1 MSVKA
6 VLGHMTKSTPGI
18 GQRVQEILQEEDP
31 DKRRAL
37 SRRLRAEIGS
47 ELPEADR
54 ARLVARGID
63 VDMLL
68 RMLRDVD

>member
-1 MSVKA
+1 
-6 VLGHMTKSTPGI
+6 MTKSTPGI

-54 ARLVARGID
+54 ARLVARGSD